1 MKMITRG
8 KRRAERGQWKAVLYA
23 FLFPLLLCACGETGT
38 RFHLEGKFK
47 NINQGEFYLCDFDNG
62 TKDTISLRDGRF
74 TYDKDMTDTVVLTL
88 IFPNFSELPI
98 IATPGGNIKMEGD
111 VSHLKETEIT
121 GTEENELL
129 TGFRLQTKEMM
140 PPAVKQK
147 AEEFILKH
155 PASPVSLY
163 LLRRYFIMAVDADYA
178 RIAKLSE
185 TMLKAK
191 PNSIPLIQLH
201 KRLKAT
207 SNLKSSGKLP
217 KFRATDTNGKTV
229 SDSLLRKKANVIM
242 VWASW
247 SFDSQQM
254 LHQLNRWKNE
264 HHDSIGVISICMD
277 ADACEGRKALEN
289 DSIKWPDVCDGKMW
303 DSPLVSALGISFIPE
318 NIVIDKSGNIVG
330 RHLSAADL
338 KDKVD
343 KLLRQK

>member
-1 MKMITRG
+1 MITRG
-8 KRRAERGQWKAVLYA
+8 KRRAERGQWKAVLYV
-23 FLFPLLLCACGETGT
+23 FLFPLLLCACGESGT

-74 TYDKDMTDTVVLTL
+74 IYDTDMPDTAILTL
-88 IFPNFSELPI
+88 IFPNYSELPI
-98 IATPGGNIKMEGD
+98 IATPGGRVKMEGD

-121 GTEENELL
+121 GTDENELL

-155 PASPVSLY
+155 PESPVSLY

-178 RIAKLSE
+178 HTLDLCTKMKE
-185 TMLKAK
+185 VK
-191 PNSIPLIQLH
+191 PSSIPLIQLYQRLSAT
-201 KRLKAT
+201 KRI
-207 SNLKSSGKLP
+207 KSTGKLP
-217 KFRATDTNGKTV
+217 SFSTKDTEGKNV
-229 SDSLLRKKANVIM
+229 SDSLLNKRANVIM
-242 VWASW
+242 VWSSW
-247 SFDSQQM
+247 SYDSQNT
-254 LHQLNRWKNE
+254 LRQLNKWCKE

-277 ADACEGRKALEN
+277 GAATEGKKTIER
-289 DSIKWPDVCDGKMW
+289 DSIKWPNVCDGLMW
-303 DSPLVSALGISFIPE
+303 DSPIVSALGISFIPD
-318 NIVIDKSGNIVG
+318 NIVTDKNGNIVG
-330 RHLSAADL
+330 RSMSAADL